1 MSITNEDSN
10 FLATQRYAIVT
21 GSNQGIGL
29 EICKQLAS
37 KGVRVVLTARDE
49 KKGETAMKNLE
60 GCSFFKNLVFHQLDV
75 LDPCSISSLVDFVK
89 SKYGK
94 LDILVNNAG
103 ILGLSVD
110 ANAIEEVS
118 NGEDSTYIKWGEIS
132 TQPYNLGEQCIQTN
146 YYGAKRMIQAFI
158 PLLSLSDSPRIVNV
172 SSSAGNLKFVI
183 NEWACNIL
191 NDTKTLSDDRID
203 EILEVFLKD
212 LKEGSLETK
221 KWPSFLS
228 AYTLSKA
235 AMNAYTRLL
244 AVKHM
249 NKCIINC
256 VCPGHVKTNLNLFT
270 GPLNVEE
277 GAHSVVR
284 LALLPTDGQDV
295 VSVVTGAN
303 KGIGLEICKQLASNG
318 VKVVLT
324 ARDEKKGTDA
334 LDKFKGTNLSDLV
347 MFHQLDVVDPVS
359 VASLAQF
366 VRTQFGKLDILVN
379 NSGIGGVTADEEALR
394 GSRTC
399 DKEATGSQIEWKNIL
414 SESYELTVQC
424 IQTNYYGTKRMV
436 EHFIPIMESSDS
448 PRIVNVSSSMGKLKG
463 IKNEWAKGTLSDIE
477 NLTEDK
483 IDEVLNEYLKHFK
496 DGLLEAK
503 GWPPFMSAYILSK
516 AAMNAYTRI
525 MANKYPT
532 FSINCVCPGFVKTDL
547 NYNTGILSVED
558 GAETPVKVAL
568 SPHGGPSE
576 CFFDRNGITSFE

>member
-1 MSITNEDSN
+1 MAITNQDSN

-49 KKGETAMKNLE
+49 KKGESAMKNLE

-118 NGEDSTYIKWGEIS
+118 NGEESTYIKWGEIS

-146 YYGAKRMIQAFI
+146 YYGAKRMIQAFM
-158 PLLSLSDSPRIVNV
+158 PLLSSSDSPRIVNV
-172 SSSAGNLKFVI
+172 SSSAGKLKFVI

-191 NDTKTLSDDRID
+191 NDTKTLNEERID
-203 EILEVFLKD
+203 EILEGFLKD

-256 VCPGHVKTNLNLFT
+256 VCPGHVKTNLNFL
-270 GPLNVEE
+270 
-277 GAHSVVR
+277 
-284 LALLPTDGQDV
+284 QD
-295 VSVVTGAN
+295 
-303 KGIGLEICKQLASNG
+303 L
-318 VKVVLT
+318 
-324 ARDEKKGTDA
+324 
-334 LDKFKGTNLSDLV
+334 
-347 MFHQLDVVDPVS
+347 
-359 VASLAQF
+359 
-366 VRTQFGKLDILVN
+366 
-379 NSGIGGVTADEEALR
+379 
-394 GSRTC
+394 
-399 DKEATGSQIEWKNIL
+399 
-414 SESYELTVQC
+414 
-424 IQTNYYGTKRMV
+424 
-436 EHFIPIMESSDS
+436 
-448 PRIVNVSSSMGKLKG
+448 
-463 IKNEWAKGTLSDIE
+463 
-477 NLTEDK
+477 
-483 IDEVLNEYLKHFK
+483 
-496 DGLLEAK
+496 
-503 GWPPFMSAYILSK
+503 
-516 AAMNAYTRI
+516 
-525 MANKYPT
+525 
-532 FSINCVCPGFVKTDL
+532 
-547 NYNTGILSVED
+547 
-558 GAETPVKVAL
+558 
-568 SPHGGPSE
+568 
-576 CFFDRNGITSFE
+576 